1 MSRICI
7 VGAGYVG
14 LVSAASFAKLG
25 HDVTCLEVDAEKVAS
40 IRRSQLP
47 IREPHL
53 RPLWQHYQRTATL
66 RVTSDYEEAVPGSDF
81 IFLCVGTPSGRNG
94 TVNLRAVVGAAT
106 GVIEQLRAADR
117 PIVAIKST
125 VPVGTAELVE
135 AIFASHRQRDR
146 APQVVSVP
154 EFLREGH
161 AVDDFLQPSR
171 VVIGAR
177 EAEAGQR
184 VAELFGALDCP
195 VVFCDSRTAEL
206 IKYTSNAFLATKIS
220 FINEIAELC
229 ESYDVDVAKVAE
241 AVGMDPRIGD
251 AYLGAGLGW
260 GGSCLPKD
268 LAALAR
274 MASVQG
280 TSSALLSSVLGVN
293 KRQPRLIVDK
303 LRRLLGSL
311 DGATVAVWGLTF
323 KPDCDDIRESPALA
337 LVRRLLKQG
346 CRVRAYDPVAM
357 GAVSS
362 LLPKVSYCADPYEA
376 AEEADAIVLA
386 TAWGEFQAVD
396 FQRLRAVVRRAVILD
411 GRNALPVAE
420 ATKAGFTLVGVGRS
434 TVAAERRGS
443 VLRVADIGAPAGL
456 AGGRRASS
464 AAPGASVF
472 EDLIKAEL
480 P

>member
-1 MSRICI
+1 MSNICI

-25 HDVTCLEVDAEKVAS
+25 HVVTCLEVDADKVAS

-53 RPLWQHYQRTATL
+53 RPLWQHYQRTGTL
-66 RVTSDYEEAVPGSDF
+66 RVTSDYAKAVPGSDF
-81 IFLCVGTPSGRNG
+81 VFLCVGTPSGQNG
-94 TVNLRAVVGAAT
+94 TVDLRAVVGAAT
-106 GVIEQLRAADR
+106 GVIEHLRPEDR

-125 VPVGTAELVE
+125 VPVGTAELVA
-135 AIFASHRQRDR
+135 AIFARHRRRDR

-177 EAEAGQR
+177 DGEAARR
-184 VAELFGALDCP
+184 VAGLFGALDCP

-220 FINEIAELC
+220 FINESAELC

-241 AVGMDPRIGD
+241 AVGMDPRIGE

-268 LAALAR
+268 LAALVR

-280 TSSALLSSVLGVN
+280 AANGLLSSVVKVN
-293 KRQPRLIVDK
+293 KRQPALIVAK
-303 LRRLLGSL
+303 LRKLLGPL
-311 DGATVAVWGLTF
+311 DGATIAVWGLTF
-323 KPDCDDIRESPALA
+323 KPDCDDIRESPALS
-337 LVRRLLKQG
+337 LIRLLLKQG
-346 CRVRAYDPVAM
+346 CTVRAYDPVAM
-357 GAVSS
+357 DQVSS
-362 LLPKVSYCADPYEA
+362 RFPEVSYCADAFEA
-376 AEEADAIVLA
+376 AEGCDAIVLA
-386 TAWGEFQAVD
+386 TAWREFQTLD
-396 FQRLRAVVRRAVILD
+396 FRRLRRLVRRPVLLD
-411 GRNALPVAE
+411 GRNSLPVEE
-420 ATKAGFTLVGVGRS
+420 AAKAGFTLVGVGRS

-443 VLRVADIGAPAGL
+443 VLRVANIGVPTRAAD
-456 AGGRRASS
+456 GRTPSA
-464 AAPGASVF
+464 AAPGVSVF
-472 EDLIKAEL
+472 EELIKAEL